1 MHLTKLFLTALLW
14 CYFLSLQQA
23 NGCTTA
29 IISGKYT
36 VDGRPI
42 LLKNRDTYDLEN
54 KLVVFSDGKYE
65 YIGLVNSKDTSGKAV
80 WGGFNKTGFSIIN
93 SDSYNL
99 NLNDTIK
106 EQINDGVIMK
116 LALQTCTNL
125 ADFENLL
132 NSLPKPLKTRSNFG
146 VIDAN
151 GGAAYYETGNYS
163 YTKFDVNNLH
173 DAPFGYLIR
182 TNFSYSGD
190 RGYDVGLSRHWAAQ
204 DLLHQGSLTNSLSVN
219 FLLKNAIRSL
229 KHGLTK
235 LDLHDFS
242 PADTQ
247 EPHFFPFRDF
257 IPRYLTSSALIVQG
271 VSTNEKPEL
280 TTMWTVLGLPLATVA
295 IPVWIT
301 PDRNLPKIL
310 TADKTGKARLCT
322 WSLTLKKQL
331 FPIEKGEGPDYI
343 NLTALITKDQKG
355 IIQKI
360 IPIENQILLQAD
372 TYLLKW
378 RNSGFPDY
386 AEVSQFYSWTDQ
398 FVSKAYHENFG
409 LTTDNIIY

>member
-204 DLLHQGSLTNSLSVN
+204 DYC
-219 FLLKNAIRSL
+219 IR
-229 KHGLTK
+229 
-235 LDLHDFS
+235 
-242 PADTQ
+242 
-247 EPHFFPFRDF
+247 
-257 IPRYLTSSALIVQG
+257 
-271 VSTNEKPEL
+271 
-280 TTMWTVLGLPLATVA
+280 
-295 IPVWIT
+295 
-301 PDRNLPKIL
+301 
-310 TADKTGKARLCT
+310 AR
-322 WSLTLKKQL
+322 
-331 FPIEKGEGPDYI
+331 
-343 NLTALITKDQKG
+343 
-355 IIQKI
+355 
-360 IPIENQILLQAD
+360 
-372 TYLLKW
+372 
-378 RNSGFPDY
+378 
-386 AEVSQFYSWTDQ
+386 
-398 FVSKAYHENFG
+398 
-409 LTTDNIIY
+409 